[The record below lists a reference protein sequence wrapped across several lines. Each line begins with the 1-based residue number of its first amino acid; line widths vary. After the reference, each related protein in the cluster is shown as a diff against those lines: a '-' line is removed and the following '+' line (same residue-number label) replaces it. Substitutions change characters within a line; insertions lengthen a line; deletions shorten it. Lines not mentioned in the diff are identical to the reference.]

1 MFPAR
6 DGRGIPVGDS
16 TLRPTRDVARRGRL
30 TADQRKRRKRRE
42 YLKGVT
48 VMGVTVMGRII
59 CMEAYVEPTP
69 EVTASR
75 QIAWDAVALEPASL
89 WRCVP
94 PQKTA
99 PRDANT

>member
-1 MFPAR
+1 M
-6 DGRGIPVGDS
+6 
-16 TLRPTRDVARRGRL
+16 
-30 TADQRKRRKRRE
+30 
-42 YLKGVT
+42 GVT

-89 WRCVP
+89 WRCAP
-94 PQKTA
+94 PRKRHRETRTHRKAQKHKKNGETQ
-99 PRDANT
+99 RET